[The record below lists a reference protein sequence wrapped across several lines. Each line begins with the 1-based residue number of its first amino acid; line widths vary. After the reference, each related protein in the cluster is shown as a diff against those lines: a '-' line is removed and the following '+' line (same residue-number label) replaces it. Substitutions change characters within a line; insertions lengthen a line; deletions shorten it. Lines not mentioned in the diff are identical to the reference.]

1 MVEHQRQG
9 GAWTKFRELSEVLVG
24 KQGIFIS
31 VVLNHFCCT
40 VVKLTVVDEARLRG
54 LERRMNRK
62 ICVVRLTDWVLSDVL
77 HDRVGCE
84 D

>member
-1 MVEHQRQG
+1 M
-9 GAWTKFRELSEVLVG
+9 
-24 KQGIFIS
+24 
-31 VVLNHFCCT
+31 
-40 VVKLTVVDEARLRG
+40 DEARLRG

-77 HDRVGCE
+77 HDREGCE

>member
-1 MVEHQRQG
+1 M
-9 GAWTKFRELSEVLVG
+9 
-24 KQGIFIS
+24 
-31 VVLNHFCCT
+31 
-40 VVKLTVVDEARLRG
+40 DEARLRG

-62 ICVVRLTDWVLSDVL
+62 IWVVRLTDWVLSDVL

>member
-9 GAWTKFRELSEVLVG
+9 GTWTKFRELSEVLVG

-40 VVKLTVVDEARLRG
+40 VVKRG
-54 LERRMNRK
+54 NL
-62 ICVVRLTDWVLSDVL
+62 LL
-77 HDRVGCE
+77 
-84 D
+84 